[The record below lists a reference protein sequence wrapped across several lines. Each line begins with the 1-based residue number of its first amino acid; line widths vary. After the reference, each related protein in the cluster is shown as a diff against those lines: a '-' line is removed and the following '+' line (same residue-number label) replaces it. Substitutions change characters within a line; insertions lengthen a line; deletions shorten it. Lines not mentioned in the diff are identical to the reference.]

1 VVRALSM
8 LGPAS
13 IAAIARQV
21 GMRHSATSQTVAQMQ
36 RQRLVKLIPG
46 PDGRERIVSPTPALM
61 AILPQLEQHW
71 AATNAAAAALEAE
84 LPHPLAATLHAAV
97 EALDRRSFAERARA
111 IASRGRPVRPKKSL
125 IVAALLILGAFSIA
139 DSYAQETPPP
149 SKTEPAAEVR
159 AIAERIAGLLE
170 ADYLYPETGK
180 AYAARVRKQAAS
192 GAYDKLNG
200 RALADAL
207 TLDLLAVQDD
217 SHLRVRF
224 GARMM
229 TPPMVGPEGS
239 GGTSNTGPMPGPSTP
254 PGPRPT
260 SAAMEQAGW
269 IAPGI
274 AFVRFNEFPPDP
286 VVTENARIFLRDHAS
301 ATTLIFDLRTNRGGG
316 PAQMDV
322 IFPLLFDKPT
332 RLCGMATR
340 AGVERIGPIAGP
352 NMRKVEGEPGFVTT
366 EYWVTPGATSPLQKA
381 RVIVLTSPATGSAG
395 EQFAA
400 ALKWTGRATLI
411 GASTAGAN
419 HFGSMEPVGGGL
431 TLFVPVGRT
440 FNPADGKDWE
450 GTGISPDI
458 VVVPEQALAVALVRA
473 GLPEAKAASLA
484 EQHQPHSPMTKPPAI
499 APRKP

>member
-1 VVRALSM
+1 
-8 LGPAS
+8 
-13 IAAIARQV
+13 
-21 GMRHSATSQTVAQMQ
+21 
-36 RQRLVKLIPG
+36 
-46 PDGRERIVSPTPALM
+46 
-61 AILPQLEQHW
+61 
-71 AATNAAAAALEAE
+71 
-84 LPHPLAATLHAAV
+84 
-97 EALDRRSFAERARA
+97 
-111 IASRGRPVRPKKSL
+111 
-125 IVAALLILGAFSIA
+125 
-139 DSYAQETPPP
+139 
-149 SKTEPAAEVR
+149 
-159 AIAERIAGLLE
+159 LLE

-229 TPPMVGPEGS
+229 TAPMVGPDGS
-239 GGTSNTGPMPGPSTP
+239 GGPSTTGPMPPGPSAP
-254 PGPRPT
+254 SGPRSMSP
-260 SAAMEQAGW
+260 AMEEAGW

-274 AFVRFNEFPPDP
+274 AYVRFNEFPPDP
-286 VVTENARIFLRDHAS
+286 AVTENVRTFLRDHAS

-316 PAQMDV
+316 PAQMEL

-340 AGVERIGPIAGP
+340 AGVERFGPIAGP
-352 NMRKVEGEPGFVTT
+352 NMRKVEGEPGFVTL
-366 EYWVTPGATSPLQKA
+366 EYWVTPGAASPLQQA
-381 RVIVLTSPATGSAG
+381 RVFVLTSPATGSAG

-458 VVVPEQALAVALVRA
+458 VVAPEQALAVALVRA
-473 GLPEAKAASLA
+473 GLPEGKAASLA
-484 EQHQPHSPMTKPPAI
+484 EQHRPRSPMTKPPVI
-499 APRKP
+499 APRQP

>member
-1 VVRALSM
+1 
-8 LGPAS
+8 
-13 IAAIARQV
+13 
-21 GMRHSATSQTVAQMQ
+21 
-36 RQRLVKLIPG
+36 
-46 PDGRERIVSPTPALM
+46 
-61 AILPQLEQHW
+61 
-71 AATNAAAAALEAE
+71 
-84 LPHPLAATLHAAV
+84 
-97 EALDRRSFAERARA
+97 
-111 IASRGRPVRPKKSL
+111 VRPKKSL
-125 IVAALLILGAFSIA
+125 LAAALLILGAFSIA
-139 DSYAQETPPP
+139 DSCAQEAPPP
-149 SKTEPAAEVR
+149 STKEPAAEVR

-180 AYAARVRKQAAS
+180 AYATRVRKQAAS

-200 RALADAL
+200 RALADVL

-229 TPPMVGPEGS
+229 TPPMVGPDGS
-239 GGTSNTGPMPGPSTP
+239 GGHSTTGPMPAPSASS
-254 PGPRPT
+254 GPRPT

-274 AFVRFNEFPPDP
+274 AYVRFNEFPPDP
-286 VVTENARIFLRDHAS
+286 AVTENVRSFLRDHAS

-340 AGVERIGPIAGP
+340 AGVERFGPIAGP

-366 EYWVTPGATSPLQKA
+366 EYWVTPGAASPLQQV
-381 RVIVLTSPATGSAG
+381 RVVVLTSPATGSAG

-411 GASTAGAN
+411 GAPTAGAN

-431 TLFVPVGRT
+431 SLFVPVGRT
-440 FNPADGKDWE
+440 FNLADGKDWE

-458 VVVPEQALAVALVRA
+458 VVVPEEALAVALVRA
-473 GLPEAKAASLA
+473 GLLEAKAALLA
-484 EQHQPHSPMTKPPAI
+484 EQHRPRLPMTKPPVI
-499 APRKP
+499 APRQP